1 MSKIHQSGDEYELLP
16 TGCDDHVRFRQY
28 RGGRCIAGG
37 VANRG
42 SGAMEPGS
50 EVLDLTP
57 PDAEGRRQCKGH
69 FTINAQ
75 GSVCHSG
82 VNSSEY
88 RDGWDRIFAA
98 RKTTSSRP
106 N

>member
-1 MSKIHQSGDEYELLP
+1 MSKIHRPGDEYELLP
-16 TGCDDHVRFRQY
+16 TDCEDHVQFRQY
-28 RGGRCIAGG
+28 RGGRCI
-37 VANRG
+37 ANRG

-50 EVLDLTP
+50 EVLDLSP
-57 PDAEGRRQCKGH
+57 PDADGRRQCKGH

>member
-1 MSKIHQSGDEYELLP
+1 MSKIHRSGDEYELLP
-16 TGCDDHVRFRQY
+16 TGCEDHVRFRQY

-50 EVLDLTP
+50 EVLDLSP
-57 PDAEGRRQCKGH
+57 PDADGRRQCKGH

-82 VNSSEY
+82 VVTPAY
-88 RDGWDRIFAA
+88 RDGWDRIFAERRA
-98 RKTTSSRP
+98 PSRA